1 MYGYFTPKT
10 VTSVQKN
17 IRVNSKSGLK
27 KFYVKNKKM
36 NNIKIKTE
44 NNTNSQNLNY
54 YEFIFN

>member
-27 KFYVKNKKM
+27 KFYVKNKK
-36 NNIKIKTE
+36 NEQYKDKKCRKIIRIHK
-44 NNTNSQNLNY
+44 
-54 YEFIFN
+54 I